1 MEKKIQNYRLSLG
14 DIALLDASAV
24 HAAHEAII
32 TVDEGQTILR
42 INPAAQQMFGCSA
55 AAVLGSPL
63 GQWVTL
69 SLPPVVAQV
78 QIPAEVSAEVPSY
91 LKDQALDR
99 SLIDNDNDSAS
110 ASAGKARPMAAASAV
125 IYGRRVDGQQFPV
138 SATVVGLTPS
148 NNALAPRLYNIL
160 LSDLG
165 TEHRRLDEVATL
177 RRQLQRIFEASPIAS
192 LITDGEQTVLANP
205 AFLHLLGANDL
216 EQVKGKS
223 VYEFF
228 HPRSRAPIR
237 RQITGAL
244 SGELGAGVRTECL
257 SRCDGSLLGVEVAVV
272 ALPDLTDGAASTVQL
287 VITDISRCEKA
298 SADLLHSRQELR
310 RLSGSLVDAREEER
324 RRIARELHD
333 ELGQRLSALKMDL
346 TSLGHELH
354 GRASQ
359 QRQFDML
366 KALDDTVAAVRHLA
380 ADLRPLM
387 LDDLGLN
394 AAIEWL
400 ARESARRMGLE
411 ITVRLDEAT
420 PPLSHRVS
428 TALYRMVQEALTNVA
443 KHARASKVAIDLTQQ
458 DGKLQL
464 TVRDNGIG
472 LRSLTACSETSFG
485 LLGMRER
492 AILLGGQMSIGN
504 PPDGG
509 CLVTVSLPARL
520 SDNLPHTQEDPA

>member
-1 MEKKIQNYRLSLG
+1 MKKLQSCLLWPS
-14 DIALLDASAV
+14 DITLLNASAV
-24 HAAHEAII
+24 DAAREAII
-32 TVDEGQTILR
+32 TVDESQTILR

-55 AAVLGSPL
+55 AAALGSPL
-63 GQWVTL
+63 GQLVTL
-69 SLPPVVAQV
+69 SLAPALAQAEAE
-78 QIPAEVSAEVPSY
+78 IPAEHPAHRE
-91 LKDQALDR
+91 DQAQAR
-99 SLIDNDNDSAS
+99 SAIDNDGDSAS
-110 ASAGKARPMAAASAV
+110 DARPTAAASTT
-125 IYGRRVDGQQFPV
+125 IYGRRADGRQFPL
-138 SATVVGLTPS
+138 SATVVALAST
-148 NNALAPRLYNIL
+148 NNALAPRLYNVL

-165 TEHRRLDEVATL
+165 TEHRLLDEVATL
-177 RRQLQRIFEASPIAS
+177 RRQLRRIFETSPIAA
-192 LITDGEQTVLANP
+192 LIIDGERTIFANP
-205 AFLHLLGANDL
+205 AFLHLLGASDL

-228 HPRSRAPIR
+228 HRRSRAPLR

-244 SGELGAGVRTECL
+244 SGDLGGGVRIECL
-257 SRCDGSLLGVEVAVV
+257 SRCDGSLRGVEVAVV
-272 ALPDLTDGAASTVQL
+272 ALQDLIDGAAAPVQL

-298 SADLLHSRQELR
+298 NEDLLHSRQELR
-310 RLSGSLVDAREEER
+310 RLSGSLVDAREVER
-324 RRIARELHD
+324 RHIARELHD

-411 ITVRLDEAT
+411 ITVRLDEAS
-420 PPLSHRVS
+420 PPPSPRVS

-443 KHARASKVAIDLTQQ
+443 KHAQASKVAIDLTQQ
-458 DGKLQL
+458 DGTLRL

-472 LRSLTACSETSFG
+472 LASLTVRSETSFG

-492 AILLGGQMSIGN
+492 AILLGGQMSVAN
-504 PPDGG
+504 LPDGG
-509 CLVTVSLPARL
+509 CLITVSLSARP
-520 SDNLPHTQEDPA
+520 SDNLPHTQEDPV